1 MKFTTTWSH
10 RPYTLPFRE
19 KRAVNPYVC
28 RLSHDA
34 SSFTL
39 EYIDNGAPEAAHR
52 LLWRVRDTGAF
63 SEVPLTD
70 GTITVN
76 GLSADTD
83 YELYVERADG
93 SGARSET
100 RLVRVGFVPGK
111 VINYL
116 HPEDTAY
123 AFSGTSVD
131 SPSLV
136 KLPTGRLIAS
146 MGIHKS
152 PQYGENLTIL
162 NYSDDGGETWHYLC
176 ELFPLEWG
184 RLFLDGGK
192 LYCLGVSRPYGDL
205 LIGRSADGGETWGMP
220 TVLIRGTAVSATGG
234 IHLTPMPVLHHNGRL
249 ITDLQCGS
257 WHIGLF
263 LNAVLSA
270 KEGSDLLDVNNW
282 AVTEWWN
289 HNDHPEIRPAEN
301 GGMTGDAAAFK
312 FALGGIEGNPLVTK
326 DGKVIVLHRYG
337 NRKPLILDYD
347 PADPWGELKNGRLID
362 LPIRDS
368 KSPILFDD
376 VTGRYYMLCNYAPE
390 GANVGRTICALMWS
404 EDLESWTLD
413 RLVMDFR
420 EQPPKLFGIQYFDF
434 VFDGE
439 DIVFISRTA
448 CCGASNFHDANHQ
461 TFHRIKN
468 FRGER
473 K

>member
-1 MKFTTTWSH
+1 M
-10 RPYTLPFRE
+10 
-19 KRAVNPYVC
+19 
-28 RLSHDA
+28 
-34 SSFTL
+34 
-39 EYIDNGAPEAAHR
+39 
-52 LLWRVRDTGAF
+52 
-63 SEVPLTD
+63 
-70 GTITVN
+70 
-76 GLSADTD
+76 
-83 YELYVERADG
+83 YVERADG

-136 KLPTGRLIAS
+136 KLPT
-146 MGIHKS
+146 
-152 PQYGENLTIL
+152 
-162 NYSDDGGETWHYLC
+162 
-176 ELFPLEWG
+176 
-184 RLFLDGGK
+184 
-192 LYCLGVSRPYGDL
+192 
-205 LIGRSADGGETWGMP
+205 
-220 TVLIRGTAVSATGG
+220 
-234 IHLTPMPVLHHNGRL
+234 
-249 ITDLQCGS
+249 
-257 WHIGLF
+257 
-263 LNAVLSA
+263 
-270 KEGSDLLDVNNW
+270 
-282 AVTEWWN
+282 
-289 HNDHPEIRPAEN
+289 
-301 GGMTGDAAAFK
+301 
-312 FALGGIEGNPLVTK
+312 
-326 DGKVIVLHRYG
+326 
-337 NRKPLILDYD
+337 
-347 PADPWGELKNGRLID
+347 GRLID

-420 EQPPKLFGIQYFDF
+420 EQPPKLFGIQYFDY

-468 FRGER
+468 FRGEG